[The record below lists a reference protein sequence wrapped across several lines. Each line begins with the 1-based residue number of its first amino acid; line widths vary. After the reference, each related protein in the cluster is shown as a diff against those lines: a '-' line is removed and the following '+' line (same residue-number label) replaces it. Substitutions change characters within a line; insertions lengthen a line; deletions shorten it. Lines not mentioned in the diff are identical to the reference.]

1 MLYNVYS
8 LFDNTSNAM
17 SCKIVL
23 LLFHNICALFTH
35 LPPVLDSYVPN
46 PP

>member
-8 LFDNTSNAM
+8 LCNNTSNAM

-35 LPPVLDSYVPN
+35 WPPVLDSCVPN
-46 PP
+46 LP